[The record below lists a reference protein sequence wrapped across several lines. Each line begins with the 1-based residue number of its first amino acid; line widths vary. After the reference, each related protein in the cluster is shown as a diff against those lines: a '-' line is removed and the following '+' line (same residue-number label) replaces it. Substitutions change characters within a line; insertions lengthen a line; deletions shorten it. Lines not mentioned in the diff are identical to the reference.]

1 MEKSVKFFHK
11 RDVFIYIVLSLV
23 IACSFIITS
32 LIFNADTASGFS
44 AYLNNEMVFSY
55 SLDKDDLSIAEKFA
69 PLTLARSDG
78 DFIFVKITNTDG
90 AFNEIKIDKTAKSI
104 SVINSSCKN
113 ALCKHSGSLT
123 DTGAILC
130 IPNGLKIVPFSKGEL
145 IVGDAY
151 ES

>member
-11 RDVFIYIVLSLV
+11 RDVFVYIVLALV
-23 IACSFIITS
+23 IALSFIITA
-32 LIFNADTASGFS
+32 LIFNGNNSSGFS
-44 AYLNNEMVFSY
+44 AYLNNEIVFNY
-55 SLDKDDLSIAEKFA
+55 SLDKDDLSISEKFISNVSK
-69 PLTLARSDG
+69 RIDG
-78 DFIFVKITNTDG
+78 DFIFIKITNADG
-90 AFNEIKIDKTAKSI
+90 DFNEVKINKKSKSI

-113 ALCKHSGSLT
+113 GLCKHSGSLT

-130 IPNGLKIVPFSKGEL
+130 VPNGLKIVPFSKGEL